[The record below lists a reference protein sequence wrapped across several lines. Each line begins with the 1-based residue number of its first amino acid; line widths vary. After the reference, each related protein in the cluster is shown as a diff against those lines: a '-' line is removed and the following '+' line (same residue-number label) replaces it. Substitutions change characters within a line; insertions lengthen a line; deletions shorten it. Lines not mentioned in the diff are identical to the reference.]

1 LKKSLLAGVSL
12 GALALATG
20 AQAADMAPHPA
31 YKTPAMAP
39 APWSWA
45 GFYVG
50 GNVGFARARTNVDS
64 PAYATNNF
72 PDNKRSGVIGGVQA
86 GYNWQINNVVVG
98 LEGDLSFGSL
108 RRSTAVTTGAT
119 GDTIN
124 TSMDALGTLRG
135 RVGLAFDR
143 ILVYGTGGV
152 AFASLKDEYAAPA
165 FPFTATAG
173 STATGWAYGGG
184 VEYALMGHWTARA
197 EYLHVGFPS
206 RGATETTSGFGYTFN
221 FKDSLD
227 IGRVGINY
235 KF

>member
-1 LKKSLLAGVSL
+1 MKKSLLASVSL

-20 AQAADMAPHPA
+20 AQAADIAARPA
-31 YKTPAMAP
+31 YKAPVMAP

-50 GNVGFARARTNVDS
+50 GNVGFARARTEMDS
-64 PAYATNNF
+64 PNYILSSANSTQ
-72 PDNKRSGVIGGVQA
+72 SGVIGGLQA
-86 GYNWQINNVVVG
+86 GYNWQLNNFVVG
-98 LEGDLSFGSL
+98 LEGDISLGSL
-108 RRSTAVTTGAT
+108 RRSTAITNAAP
-119 GDTIN
+119 GDSIN
-124 TSMDALGTLRG
+124 ASVDALGTVRG

-152 AFASLKDEYAAPA
+152 AFASLKSEYAGPV
-165 FPFTATAG
+165 FPFTATAS

-184 VEYALMGHWTARA
+184 IEYALMGHWTAKA

-206 RGATETTSGFGYTFN
+206 RSVTETTSTFGYTFN
-221 FKDSLD
+221 FKDSID